1 MAAIVRTQL
10 QQKAINKVTGV
21 MQDYPLGIEFGELM
35 QKTGYKKSALYN
47 VLSMVGASKSDEGL
61 WHLPHRNTSDAPV
74 NEVTEDDLEDIATDI
89 DQPVTQD
96 DGGNMQDNG
105 GNTQEAPVNIEDE
118 ELNTQAPKVSSPDND
133 GATLI
138 NTPATLINTPAT
150 LINTPAT
157 LINTSAEVVS
167 PSDIDTDT
175 DQQDTT
181 EVGQVIVSI
190 DDLHPEFAQLPD
202 YQSSN
207 SQAIETTSQGLAA
220 ELKQLDNAYLDGLAS
235 KAEAPN
241 AEVSQAIHPEFF
253 GGDKVYVL
261 NAGSPYI
268 HEIDWVE
275 NNQLGTVHFKDS
287 MDSRSQKWLLPA
299 TKENHAKLCALMP
312 WIEWQR
318 PELVG
323 SDLMLKIL
331 EDDEVWLCRV
341 GNDGDEN
348 CSFEDIRLVV
358 GQHDEKGFFVAGRGD
373 IAFKNAVPVN
383 VHGAPLTESDVF
395 GAA

>member
-1 MAAIVRTQL
+1 MAAIVHSDKA
-10 QQKAINKVTGV
+10 QKAIKKIKGA
-21 MQDYPLGIEFGELM
+21 MQDYPLGVEFGELM
-35 QKTGYKKSALYN
+35 QKTGYAKSSLYN
-47 VLSMVGASKSDEGL
+47 ALSLVGVHKSVDGL
-61 WHLPHRNTSDAPV
+61 WHLPGNQTVVAPV
-74 NEVTEDDLEDIATDI
+74 NETAEDDLDDLATAI
-89 DQPVTQD
+89 DQPVKQD

-105 GNTQEAPVNIEDE
+105 GNTQDAPVNIEDE
-118 ELNTQAPKVSSPDND
+118 ELNTEAPQVSSPDNESSYPD
-133 GATLI
+133 NGEDTLI
-138 NTPATLINTPAT
+138 NP
-150 LINTPAT
+150 
-157 LINTSAEVVS
+157 SAEVAN
-167 PSDIDTDT
+167 PSAIDTDT

-181 EVGQVIVSI
+181 EVGQIIVSI

-202 YQSSN
+202 HQSSN
-207 SQAIETTSQGLAA
+207 GQAIETTSLGLAA

-235 KAEAPN
+235 KAEALN
-241 AEVSQAIHPEFF
+241 AEVGQANRHEFS

-268 HEIDWVE
+268 HKIDWVE

-287 MDSRSQKWLLPA
+287 MDSRSQTWLLPA
-299 TKENHAKLCALMP
+299 TKENYAKLRALMP

-348 CSFEDIRLVV
+348 CSFEDIRLVI

-395 GAA
+395 GAV